1 MKISAPWIIGIVI
14 AAIVLC
20 TGRYVYKT
28 QLGTDTKAAK
38 LEKDNESAERWY
50 KLQDKYQTHNPD

>member
-50 KLQDKYQTHNPD
+50 KL